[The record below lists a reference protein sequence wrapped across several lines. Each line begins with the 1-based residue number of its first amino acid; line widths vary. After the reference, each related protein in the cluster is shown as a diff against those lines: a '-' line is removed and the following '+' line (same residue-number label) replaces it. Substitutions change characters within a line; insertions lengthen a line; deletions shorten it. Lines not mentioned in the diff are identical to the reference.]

1 MRVQELEKLRNLDHG
16 GCADDTDTEALGNG
30 QLEARCIAELNIV
43 DESLV
48 AVISKEGDTNVADWS
63 REVLGDGLQH
73 RTEGGLELFH
83 YDVV

>member
-1 MRVQELEKLRNLDHG
+1 M
-16 GCADDTDTEALGNG
+16 
-30 QLEARCIAELNIV
+30 

-48 AVISKEGDTNVADWS
+48 AVVSKERDTNVADWS
-63 REVLGDGLQH
+63 REVLRDGLQH

>member
-1 MRVQELEKLRNLDHG
+1 M
-16 GCADDTDTEALGNG
+16 
-30 QLEARCIAELNIV
+30 

-63 REVLGDGLQH
+63 REVLGDWLQH

-83 YDVV
+83 CDVVVV

>member
-1 MRVQELEKLRNLDHG
+1 M
-16 GCADDTDTEALGNG
+16 
-30 QLEARCIAELNIV
+30 

-48 AVISKEGDTNVADWS
+48 AVVPKERDTNVADWS